1 MAVNQSRRSRRADEA
16 EGPYVPPP
24 GPIIYLL
31 NTAGTGSSYAA
42 RLCRKIA
49 YEMMKKLRLEERDVS
64 LSLVTD
70 AQIRKINRDWADNDK
85 HTDVLTFP
93 LHINVGSLGDVI
105 ISLDTAKRQARE
117 GGWTLEAELRRL
129 MAHGLLH
136 AIEHTHDGVGDSL
149 KMARAEEDLLGKA
162 GMVGWA
168 LTDEHKAKAQY
179 EAQYNAWKKRMAQE
193 KLARNAGGKTPA
205 KKPVAGKGAATKAAA
220 KKKAPAA
227 RAKK

>member
-1 MAVNQSRRSRRADEA
+1 
-16 EGPYVPPP
+16 
-24 GPIIYLL
+24 
-31 NTAGTGSSYAA
+31 
-42 RLCRKIA
+42 
-49 YEMMKKLRLEERDVS
+49 MMKQLRLEDRDVS

-70 AQIRKINRDWADNDK
+70 RQIRKINREWADHDK

-105 ISLDTAKRQARE
+105 ISLDTAKRQAKE

-136 AIEHTHDGVGDSL
+136 ACEYTHDGVGDAL
-149 KMARAEEDLLGKA
+149 KMAQAEEKLLGRA

-168 LTDEHKAKAQY
+168 LTDDFKKKAQY
-179 EAQYNAWKKRMAQE
+179 EAELSSWKRQQAKE
-193 KLARNAGGKTPA
+193 KLARKA
-205 KKPVAGKGAATKAAA
+205 AGKGAASGTSAPAKAPAAA
-220 KKKAPAA
+220 KKSAARGPAA